1 MLTFKTWCTKI
12 LHRQKKTRRTG
23 EFVKKEECLDMGTKK
38 GNLSIDSENIF
49 PIIKKWVYS
58 DHDIFIR
65 ELVSNGC
72 DAITKYKKLDMM
84 GECELPDDYKG
95 KIQVIVNPEEK
106 TLKFIDNGIGMTAEE
121 VEEYITQIA
130 FSGATQFLEKYKDKT
145 TEDEMIGHFGLGFY
159 SAFMVADEVQIDT
172 LSYKEGAAAVHW
184 VSEGGTEYEMQ
195 EGNRTEVGTEI
206 TLYLNED
213 SLAFANEYRAREV
226 LEKYCSF
233 MPVEIFLSKANA
245 EPEYETIDEADVL
258 DTDEVVEHITE
269 EPKEGEEG
277 EPKQKAKI
285 VKRPVSLSDIHPLW
299 TKNPSDCTKD
309 DYIEFYRKVFMDY
322 KEPLFWIHLNMD
334 YPFNLKGILY
344 FPKINTEYDSIEGK
358 IKLYNNQV
366 FIADNIKEVIP
377 EFLMVLKGVIDC
389 PDLPLNVSRSALQND
404 GFVTKVADYISKKVA
419 DKLNGMFKTDREN
432 YEKYWD
438 DISPFIKFGC
448 LKDEKF
454 GEKVKDSMLFKNLDH
469 KYLTLEDCIKA
480 NGGETAEETK
490 AEETTDS
497 EETKETPKT
506 NIFYVTNEQQ
516 QSQYINMFKEQ
527 GQDAVILAH
536 NIDSAFITY
545 LEQKHDNVK
554 FQRIDADVHESLKAE
569 VAEEEKET
577 FQKNADSLTE
587 IFRKV
592 LNNEKLDVKVEKL
605 KDENIASMAVLSEES
620 RRMEEMMK
628 MYGMGGMDTGM
639 FGGQASLILNADHP
653 LVQYV
658 VENKEG
664 ENVELICKQ
673 LYDLALLAHKPLSP
687 QEMTAFVQRSNQI
700 MMLLTK

>member
-1 MLTFKTWCTKI
+1 
-12 LHRQKKTRRTG
+12 
-23 EFVKKEECLDMGTKK
+23 MGTKK

-277 EPKQKAKI
+277 EPKQKVKI

-673 LYDLALLAHKPLSP
+673 LYDLALRAHKPLSP